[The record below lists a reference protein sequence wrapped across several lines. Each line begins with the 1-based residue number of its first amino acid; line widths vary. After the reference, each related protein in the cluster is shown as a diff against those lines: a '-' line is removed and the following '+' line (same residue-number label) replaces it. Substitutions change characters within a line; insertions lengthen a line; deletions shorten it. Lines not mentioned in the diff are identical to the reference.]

1 MNYKLMRMEDCAAFQ
16 ITMTWKTLRLMRK
29 LALLIITFLAICL
42 APSVV
47 MADDTPTITEYEREE
62 LARML
67 YGEDRGNDWSVEG
80 VMRKAAV
87 VQVALNR
94 LDAWGGE
101 LFGRD
106 DAIVRYSQFHG
117 YESSNPL
124 KSWAMDIVQRVCDG
138 WEAEQCGEENLW
150 RVLPADYLYFA
161 GHCGVN
167 MFRTRYE
174 SEASEY
180 WDFENVRENVWLRW
194 NEYLNAREVVDGCD

>member
-16 ITMTWKTLRLMRK
+16 ITMTRKTLMLMRK

-42 APSVV
+42 APSVA

-67 YGEDRGNDWSVEG
+67 YGEDRCDDWSVEG

-94 LDAWGGE
+94 LDAWGEE
-101 LFGRD
+101 LFGID
-106 DAIVRYSQFHG
+106 DAIVRQSQFHG
-117 YESSNPL
+117 YDRGNPV

-138 WEAEQCGEENLW
+138 WEAEQRGEENLW

-161 GHCGVN
+161 GNCGVN
-167 MFRTRYE
+167 RFRMRYE
-174 SEASEY
+174 PDAGEY
-180 WDFENVRENVWLRW
+180 WDFENVREDVW
-194 NEYLNAREVVDGCD
+194 NEYLNAREVVDGCE